1 MKNTI
6 LFPSLIGLLV
16 ASSGCASIVS
26 DSSYPVRIESTPPGE
41 RFVIR
46 DKSGSWVASGKTPD
60 TVTLKAG
67 SGYFQSARYNVEF
80 DAGNTLEIKADV
92 DPWFFG
98 NIVFGG
104 LIGFCIVDPLT
115 GAMWE
120 LPESVSATIYKE
132 KPRRSAAKRTSS
144 TKRTSTAKRQSTT
157 QKRNSR

>member
-1 MKNTI
+1 MKQSLF
-6 LFPSLIGLLV
+6 LFPSLVGLLV

-46 DKSGSWVASGKTPD
+46 DKTGRQVAAGKTPD
-60 TVTLKAG
+60 TITLKAG

-80 DAGNTLEIKADV
+80 NAGNTLEINADV

-120 LPESVSATIYKE
+120 LPESVDAIIYKE
-132 KPRRSAAKRTSS
+132 KPRRSASKQKAS
-144 TKRTSTAKRQSTT
+144 TKRQSSAK
-157 QKRNSR
+157 SRTVNRKAK